1 MWDVEETAVDF
12 NSTAFMK
19 LMVSKEKADIVVIR
33 SPNGMKPPTWSW
45 CIKEVQEEFSFYN
58 LNLNLGF
65 KPVDWCR
72 DALNIISKSDVE
84 LAGPHISKTSTLGI
98 GSYDSYW
105 DLHSR
110 EAAKS

>member
-12 NSTAFMK
+12 NSTTFMK

-33 SPNGMKPPTWSW
+33 SPNGMKAPTRSW
-45 CIKEVQEEFSFYN
+45 CIKEVQEEFSFYD

-65 KPVDWCR
+65 KPVDLCR

-84 LAGPHISKTSTLGI
+84 LAGPHISKTVPWYWLLRLLLLG
-98 GSYDSYW
+98 SSQ
-105 DLHSR
+105 S
-110 EAAKS
+110 